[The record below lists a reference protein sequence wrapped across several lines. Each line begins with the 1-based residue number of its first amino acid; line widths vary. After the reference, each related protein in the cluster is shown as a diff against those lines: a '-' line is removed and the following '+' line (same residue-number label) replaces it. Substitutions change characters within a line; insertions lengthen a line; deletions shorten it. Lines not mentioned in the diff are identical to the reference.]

1 MKKYILILLLTI
13 IFVSCVNE
21 VKQNSEKNYSD
32 NIYQY
37 SSKNIL
43 LENDYVGDLTV
54 GEIKRN
60 GNFGLGTFNM
70 FDGELVL
77 YGENAYQVKTD
88 GTINNMPNNI
98 LSPYVVTKFFEADTT
113 VVLPNNISLD
123 SLKAILLPLVEK
135 TNTPLAIK
143 IYAKFKTLKSR
154 SIDKVDNESIELE
167 EIIANQTVFNFTNV
181 SGTVI
186 GFWYPQYFDGV
197 NFPGFHFHVLL
208 DDLSGG
214 GHLLNCTFENVDVE
228 IDFASGVIVD
238 L

>member
-1 MKKYILILLLTI
+1 MKKIILLLLLTTF
-13 IFVSCVNE
+13 FVSCVNE
-21 VKQNSEKNYSD
+21 VKQNREVDYSD
-32 NIYQY
+32 DIYQY

-54 GEIKRN
+54 GEIKRK

-70 FDGELVL
+70 FDGELVF
-77 YGENAYQVKTD
+77 YETNVYQAKTD
-88 GTINNMPNNI
+88 GTINEMPNDK

-113 VVLPNNISLD
+113 ITFPNNISLD
-123 SLKAILLPLVEK
+123 SLKAILLPIVEN

-143 IYAKFKTLKSR
+143 IDAKFKTLKSR
-154 SIDKVDNESIELE
+154 SIDKVDNESIELT
-167 EIIANQTVFNFTNV
+167 EIIANQTEFDFTNV
-181 SGTVI
+181 KGTVI

-214 GHLLNCTFENVDVE
+214 GHLLDCTFENLNIE